1 MRRSDRSGER
11 LVATFVLGWVLL
23 NYPVLSLFA
32 RSRHVGGIP
41 LLYAWVFAVWVLVI
55 VVMALVIE
63 SRRE

>member
-32 RSRHVGGIP
+32 RSRSVGGIP
-41 LLYAWVFAVWVLVI
+41 LLYLWVFAVWVLVI

>member
-32 RSRHVGGIP
+32 RSRNIAGIP
-41 LLYAWVFAVWVLVI
+41 LLYVWVFASWVLVI
-55 VVMALVIE
+55 VIMAVVIE